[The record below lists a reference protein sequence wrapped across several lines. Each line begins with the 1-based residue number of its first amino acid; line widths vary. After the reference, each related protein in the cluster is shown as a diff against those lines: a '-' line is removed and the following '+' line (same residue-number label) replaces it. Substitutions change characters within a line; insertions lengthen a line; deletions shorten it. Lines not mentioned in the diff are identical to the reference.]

1 MNALKNNTET
11 MKKIYIQPE
20 VITSLR
26 YEMEKPLCGS
36 GDRLFSIGN
45 NDENNQYSN
54 GDWFN
59 QGWNTPTERIE
70 NDNGVLNSS
79 TKSRGADWGTIW

>member
-1 MNALKNNTET
+1 
-11 MKKIYIQPE
+11 MKKIYIQP
-20 VITSLR
+20 VITASLR
-26 YEMEKPLCGS
+26 YEMEMPLCQS
-36 GDRLFSIGN
+36 GFRLSSHGN
-45 NDENNQYSN
+45 NDASNQYSN

-59 QGWNTPTERIE
+59 QGLNTPTERIE

>member
-1 MNALKNNTET
+1 

-45 NDENNQYSN
+45 NDENNKYSN
-54 GDWFN
+54 GNWFN
-59 QGWNTPTERIE
+59 EGWDTPTDEIK
-70 NDNGVLNSS
+70 NDDGVLNST